1 MLLLVIL
8 FVIKL
13 SVQVNILKN
22 CGEEN
27 ESVGKKIKKK
37 KKENRTFV
45 TSKVS
50 KLKIMTLKANY
61 EISEIDHDKVIC
73 VLMAW
78 SSMKMISGL
87 IQKKN

>member
-1 MLLLVIL
+1 MKALEK
-8 FVIKL
+8 KL
-13 SVQVNILKN
+13 
-22 CGEEN
+22 
-27 ESVGKKIKKK
+27 KKK
-37 KKENRTFV
+37 KKEKRTFV

>member
-1 MLLLVIL
+1 MKALEQ
-8 FVIKL
+8 KL
-13 SVQVNILKN
+13 K
-22 CGEEN
+22 
-27 ESVGKKIKKK
+27 KKK
-37 KKENRTFV
+37 KKERTFV